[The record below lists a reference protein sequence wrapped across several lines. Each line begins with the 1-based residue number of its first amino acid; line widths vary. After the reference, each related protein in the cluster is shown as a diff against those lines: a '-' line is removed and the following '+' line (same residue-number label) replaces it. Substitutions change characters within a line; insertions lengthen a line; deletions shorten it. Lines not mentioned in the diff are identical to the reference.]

1 MDYRAAE
8 LTRTEK
14 IRFRTFMLMFGIMIG
29 HLFYDSIFAG
39 MIAGTA
45 LFAAERPY
53 RQMILQK
60 RKQVLAMQF

>member
-39 MIAGTA
+39 M
-45 LFAAERPY
+45 
-53 RQMILQK
+53 
-60 RKQVLAMQF
+60 